1 MAKAPADI
9 RSMARS
15 HTATAIK
22 TLVGIMTCTEATPA
36 ARLAAANSILDRGWG
51 KVQMAGDGDS
61 APAQVT
67 ITWQNTAS

>member
-51 KVQMAGDGDS
+51 KVQVAGDGDN
-61 APAQVT
+61 APMQVT
-67 ITWQNTAS
+67 ITWQGNSS